1 MFTAHATEAARAE
14 HIAEVTELTHVLIDV
29 VTEQRTHRIALE
41 ALIAAF
47 AAVAVAH
54 PCCAQQAAHTARKV
68 AALIETTPAPQS
80 ATHVH

>member
-1 MFTAHATEAARAE
+1 MLTTHATEAARAK
-14 HIAEVTELTHVLIDV
+14 HMAEVTELTHELIDI

-54 PCCAQQAAHTARKV
+54 PCCAQQAAHTARQV
-68 AALIETTPAPQS
+68 AALIETTPAPKG
-80 ATHVH
+80 ATH

>member
-1 MFTAHATEAARAE
+1 MLTIHATEAARAQ
-14 HIAEVTELTHVLIDV
+14 HMAEVTELTHALVHI

-54 PCCAQQAAHTARKV
+54 PCCAQQAAHTARNV
-68 AALIETTPAPQS
+68 ANLIETTPVPAG
-80 ATHVH
+80 ATH